1 MMLRLRPLCP
11 RLWRPCSVR
20 LPRMVSGCLPK
31 EGHAVAGPLASPV
44 TSVGRRL
51 APAAARTES
60 VECWLSSA
68 CCPAQRSVVVLRY

>member
-44 TSVGRRL
+44 TSVGRGGWHRRLLGRSQWSAGCPRL
-51 APAAARTES
+51 AAR
-60 VECWLSSA
+60 LSGRLW
-68 CCPAQRSVVVLRY
+68 C